1 MRTDELSQKVGLTY
15 LLPVEQG
22 WRWSDCERWQATAA
36 DTVDRLS
43 VVNVPRLLIST
54 DAHYCR
60 LAVRGYQLQSI
71 HFCRIT
77 TPQTDATH
85 TVITLKT
92 HFLGNDLQCKCTT
105 ECHAYCSPLSDYTRW
120 VKTTNTLDFRY
131 HNFGKCRPIYK
142 ILSLSDSWGNFVHVY
157 HKDSPPHLKCV
168 STLLC
173 QSWKLQFLLIS
184 MSYCMWDLRIILQ
197 DMKPPQRLGSESCD
211 YKIWK
216 TMQQCL
222 EEE

>member
-1 MRTDELSQKVGLTY
+1 MKWLWAVTSDGGGYSRSLKCRQRAKTTNIYWRT
-15 LLPVEQG
+15 LLPA
-22 WRWSDCERWQATAA
+22 CCP
-36 DTVDRLS
+36 RLS
-43 VVNVPRLLIST
+43 T
-54 DAHYCR
+54 
-60 LAVRGYQLQSI
+60 AVDS
-71 HFCRIT
+71 FCRIT